1 MAQLLPALAYLA
13 PALML
18 LAVLA
23 FRRYPG
29 ERTLAAVLARHRSRR
44 GRARA
49 PRGAARKRTPR
60 ALVARGGRLI
70 GCALAVR
77 PPPLLRLIPS

>member
-13 PALML
+13 PALMI

-23 FRRYPG
+23 LRRYPG
-29 ERTLAAVLARHRSRR
+29 ERALVARLERHRDRR

-49 PRGAARKRTPR
+49 PRGAGRKRTPR

-70 GCALAVR
+70 GYALAVR
-77 PPPLLRLIPS
+77 PPPPLRLTPS

>member
-13 PALML
+13 PALTI

-23 FRRYPG
+23 LRRYPG
-29 ERTLAAVLARHRSRR
+29 ERVLVATLERR
-44 GRARA
+44 RDRPRRARA
-49 PRGAARKRTPR
+49 PRGAARRRAPR
-60 ALVARGGRLI
+60 ALVARGGLLI

-77 PPPLLRLIPS
+77 PPPLLRLASS

>member
-13 PALML
+13 PALTI

-29 ERTLAAVLARHRSRR
+29 ERALMAVLERHRGRR

-60 ALVARGGRLI
+60 ALVPRGGRLI
-70 GCALAVR
+70 GSALAVR
-77 PPPLLRLIPS
+77 PPPLLRPASS

>member
-13 PALML
+13 PALMI

-29 ERTLAAVLARHRSRR
+29 ERVLAAALERRRDRR

-49 PRGAARKRTPR
+49 PRGAVRKRTPR

-77 PPPLLRLIPS
+77 PPPPLRLTPS

>member
-13 PALML
+13 PALTI

-29 ERTLAAVLARHRSRR
+29 ERALAAALERHHDRPDC
-44 GRARA
+44 ARA
-49 PRGAARKRTPR
+49 PRGAARRRTPR
-60 ALVARGGRLI
+60 ALLPRGGRLI

-77 PPPLLRLIPS
+77 PPPSLRPAPS

>member
-13 PALML
+13 PALIA

-29 ERTLAAVLARHRSRR
+29 EHALVARLERHRDRR
-44 GRARA
+44 GRASASQGTTR
-49 PRGAARKRTPR
+49 RRIRR
-60 ALVARGGRLI
+60 ALLPRGGRLI

-77 PPPLLRLIPS
+77 PPPLLRPTPS